1 MKSWMIVSDSSCD
14 LFREDVANDAVDFTT
29 IPFSFQLDDEVLVD
43 DEDLDAAA
51 LVDRMERCVRAPRTA
66 CPGPGVWA
74 EAFRKADNS
83 VAITISGALSA
94 SLRSAQS
101 ARDIVRE
108 EDAGKSILV
117 LDSKSTGPGLA
128 LCIEKLREW
137 ITAGRSFE
145 EIGAQAQAFLDRTHT
160 VFALSSFNNL
170 VKNGRMNRIVGFIAH
185 KLGMW
190 GIGIGGKQGEIH
202 IKGTTRGPKGAVT
215 MILEEMISRS
225 YAGGE
230 VAISH
235 CQNERMAEKIREH
248 ILERWEKAHVSV
260 RPTRALDS
268 FYAERGGVIVA
279 FIS

>member
-1 MKSWMIVSDSSCD
+1 MRWSIVSDTACD
-14 LFREDVANDAVDFTT
+14 LFRRDITGEELEFTT
-29 IPFSFQLDDEVLVD
+29 IPFSIQLDDEVIVD
-43 DEDLDAAA
+43 DEDTDTAA
-51 LVDRMERCVRAPRTA
+51 LVEKMERCIGVPRTA
-66 CPGPGVWA
+66 CPAPGAFA
-74 EAFRKADNS
+74 EAFRKAKYS

-94 SLRSAQS
+94 SQRSAQT
-101 ARDIVRE
+101 ARDIVLE
-108 EDAGKSILV
+108 EDPAKSILV
-117 LDSKSTGPGLA
+117 LDSRSTGPGMA
-128 LCIEKLREW
+128 MCIEKLRDW
-137 ITAGRSFE
+137 INDGHSFE
-145 EIGAQAQAFLDRTHT
+145 SVSEKATAFLNQTHT

-235 CQNERMAEKIREH
+235 CQNERMAEKLREH

-260 RPTRALDS
+260 RATRALDS

>member
-74 EAFRKADNS
+74 EAFHKADNS

-170 VKNGRMNRIVGFIAH
+170 VKNGRMNRVVGFIAH

-190 GIGIGGKQGEIH
+190 GIGVGRQGEIH
-202 IKGTTRGPKGAVT
+202 IKGTTRGPARAVS
-215 MILEEMISRS
+215 MILEEMESRG
-225 YAGGE
+225 YRGGE

-235 CQNERMAEKIREH
+235 CRNESVVERLRASIR
-248 ILERWEKAHVSV
+248 ERWEAASVSV
-260 RPTRALDS
+260 RLTRGLDS

-279 FIS
+279 FIA